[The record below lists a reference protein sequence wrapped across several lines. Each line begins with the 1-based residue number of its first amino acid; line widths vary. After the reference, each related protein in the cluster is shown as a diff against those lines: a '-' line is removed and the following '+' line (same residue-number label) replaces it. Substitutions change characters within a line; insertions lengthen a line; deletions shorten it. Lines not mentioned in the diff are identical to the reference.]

1 MILVRLMGG
10 LGNQLFQYATA
21 KALACRRGTSVGID
35 VGWYRSFAEGQTARK
50 YLLGHFA
57 ISGAISDSF
66 LANLSKGKSLPY
78 ANKSI
83 TNKFFR
89 FLPIPKYRYF
99 AEKHFQFDPE
109 VLRLDGNIYLDGY
122 WQSEKYFFDY
132 ADIIRK
138 EFTVNSEPDSA
149 NTRIAHTISHEESVA
164 VHVRRGDYATHP
176 QISAF
181 HGCCSLEYYNAA
193 LQVIA
198 AQIDNPSYYVFS
210 DDPTW
215 ARQNLKFPGK
225 VEIVELNTPDTAYED
240 MRLMSLCKHHI
251 IANSTFSWW
260 GAWLADHPGKIV
272 IAPNAWFLDRSIVTD
287 DLIPQDW
294 VRI

>member
-21 KALACRRGTSVGID
+21 KALACRCGTSVGID
-35 VGWYRSFAEGQTARK
+35 VGWYGSFAEGQTARK

-57 ISGAISDSF
+57 ISGSISHSF
-66 LANLSKGKSLPY
+66 VAGLAKEKKLPYVGKSL
-78 ANKSI
+78 
-83 TNKFFR
+83 TNKLFSL
-89 FLPIPKYRYF
+89 LPIPKYRYF
-99 AEKHFQFDPE
+99 AEKDFQFDPE
-109 VLRLDGNIYLDGY
+109 VLRLNDNIYLDGY
-122 WQSEKYFFDY
+122 WQSEKYFLDY

-181 HGCCSLEYYNAA
+181 HGCCSLDYYNAA

-198 AQIDNPSYYVFS
+198 AQIDNPSYYIFS

-225 VEIVELNTPDTAYED
+225 VQIVEFNTPDTAYED
-240 MRLMSLCKHHI
+240 MRLMSLCKHHV
-251 IANSTFSWW
+251 IANSSFSWW
-260 GAWLADHPGKIV
+260 GAWLSENQRKQV
-272 IAPNAWFLDRSIVTD
+272 IAPKRWFNGALKDTR
-287 DLIPQDW
+287 DLLPSEW
-294 VRI
+294 LKL